1 MTLSL
6 TVPLHRGETLAS
18 FCSRTAAR
26 NGLPSAR
33 VFAAHLGFSF
43 NGLSAGKRQDVERFA
58 QAVGR
63 LPESLGPALVQSD
76 GIHVA
81 VAGEKLPRPYLQ
93 RHRLRFCPH
102 CVQEDEANGT
112 GRAGTRAYGR
122 MAWLV
127 SLIRTCP
134 IHRTRLLTSARSR
147 PEALDDF
154 FVRLGWELP
163 LMPEHLRKSV
173 RQQPTRLETY
183 VVDRLNGDRTHVP
196 FLDELPMYAAGQLS
210 DWVGAVLMFGVD
222 FKPNEMTEDNWREAG
237 GEGFEALSEGE
248 RGFRQFLKS
257 LHPKSSPGGLG
268 SADPSSVYGQ
278 LYTSLMFCS
287 GDAAFDRIRA
297 IVREAS
303 QEHLPLASRQVGPHS
318 CRTDVGARNRSD
330 GALAGPAEP
339 QQDSCPDDGSGPISV
354 AAAAKLMRS
363 TRPAVMAL
371 VKQGLLVNSPARD
384 GAAQPAIDPDDLRR
398 FTSTYVSVGRLSQE
412 FGIGTARLRAALTA
426 LGVKPAFD
434 AALVGTTYF
443 HRDVILEQARSLAST
458 LGLRKRMPASGTSEE
473 FFAALT
479 RIQRRKPAGL
489 RLGAAKPK

>member
-1 MTLSL
+1 MTRLSL
-6 TVPLHRGETLAS
+6 TVPLHSGETLAS

-63 LPESLGPALVQSD
+63 FPESLGPALVQSD

-81 VAGEKLPRPYLQ
+81 VAGEKLPRTYLQ
-93 RHRLRFCPH
+93 RNRLRFCPH
-102 CVQEDEANGT
+102 CVQEDEASGA

-134 IHRTRLLTSARSR
+134 IHHTKLLTSARSR

-154 FVRLGWELP
+154 FVRLGWELL

-173 RQQPTRLETY
+173 PQQPTGLETY
-183 VVDRLNGDRTHVP
+183 VVDRLNGDRTHMP
-196 FLDELPMYAAGQLS
+196 FLDDLPMYAAGQLS
-210 DWVGAVLMFGVD
+210 EWVGAVLMFGVD

-237 GEGFEALSEGE
+237 GEGFGALSEGE
-248 RGFRQFLKS
+248 HGFRQFLKS
-257 LHPKSSPGGLG
+257 LHPKCSSGRLG

-278 LYTSLMFCS
+278 LYTSLMLCS

-297 IVREAS
+297 IVREVS
-303 QEHLPLASRQVGPHS
+303 LEHLPLASRNVGPDLSDGDGRDH
-318 CRTDVGARNRSD
+318 RD
-330 GALAGPAEP
+330 GALADPVEP
-339 QQDSCPDDGSGPISV
+339 QQDSCPVDGSGSLSV

-363 TRPAVMAL
+363 TRPAVIAL
-371 VKQGLLVNSPARD
+371 VKQGLLVTAAALD
-384 GAAQPAIDPDDLRR
+384 GAAQPAIDPDGLRR
-398 FTSTYVSVGRLSQE
+398 FMSTYVSVGRLSQE
-412 FGIGTARLRAALTA
+412 FGIGTARLGTALTA

-443 HRDVILEQARSLAST
+443 HRDVILEQTRSLAST

-479 RIQRRKPAGL
+479 RIQRREPAGL
-489 RLGAAKPK
+489 RLGAVTPK